1 MKQEDF
7 EKLSTDDQVA
17 YWKGRMLIAIG
28 KGDMDLEIFRMMDY
42 FSRIGFQRG
51 VDSTKRK

>member
-28 KGDMDLEIFRMMDY
+28 KGDTDLEIFRMMDY
-42 FSRIGFQRG
+42 FTRVGYARG